1 MNVTGNATLNA
12 GSNSITLGNANNDF
26 QSNISA
32 KGSNVKLIRGGGQDS
47 LISNTIT
54 PIVNSIAT
62 SVPKI
67 TVISQPIALTQPLV
81 TNTPSEITVNGPIVS
96 VVSQPTQTIGDK
108 AMTLTEIKQTQN
120 VTEDNKIVIPVTANS
135 MMKLVGAGVRLP
147 VGVEQ
152 LYFVVDDKNSN

>member
-1 MNVTGNATLNA
+1 MLP
-12 GSNSITLGNANNDF
+12 
-26 QSNISA
+26 
-32 KGSNVKLIRGGGQDS
+32 KGLC
-47 LISNTIT
+47 LH
-54 PIVNSIAT
+54 
-62 SVPKI
+62 
-67 TVISQPIALTQPLV
+67 
-81 TNTPSEITVNGPIVS
+81 
-96 VVSQPTQTIGDK
+96 VSQPTQTIGDK